1 MKGTTKSGE
10 GERTKKEKEQKG
22 PRKERIK
29 LDSNI

>member
-10 GERTKKEKEQKG
+10 GERTKKKKNKKAQEK
-22 PRKERIK
+22 RRK